1 MEISAKK
8 VYLGIPIFSARFGF
22 FWKKGIDFFGKKAE
36 KRVYLGIPFFSARY
50 GFFGKKG
57 IVGCIRGISR
67 YGKNENWR
75 VYLGIPIF
83 SARYGKKVSEGGSYN
98 VTRNKS

>member
-50 GFFGKKG
+50 G
-57 IVGCIRGISR
+57 
-67 YGKNENWR
+67 
-75 VYLGIPIF
+75 
-83 SARYGKKVSEGGSYN
+83 KKVSEGRSYKN
-98 VTRNKS
+98 ACRPSNT